1 MGLVETSGG
10 GCHVVIM
17 TTLLKT
23 FLVVALLGLAGCANS
38 GVPQD
43 GRYQTHGNASW
54 DNWRG

>member
-1 MGLVETSGG
+1 
-10 GCHVVIM
+10 M
-17 TTLLKT
+17 TTLFRT
-23 FLVVALLGLAGCANS
+23 TITLVLLFAVASATAGCG